1 MDKTQ
6 QLMVF
11 AIDDKL
17 RTITM
22 PNNGSVF
29 GVSGDIEVNQVEFQ
43 MPRYCAG
50 SDMTD
55 FTGRVNYVNPNGDSN
70 YYESE
75 ISGTDDTVSFIWLMK
90 PDVTR
95 YSGDVKF
102 SVKLYKKQDG
112 KILKQFNT
120 RSAVGRVLEGFDVI
134 DSVTPEEQ
142 ETLLHK
148 IEAEIKEEVKV
159 YIDQYAEDKV
169 SEMTQGLPE
178 AVNSLK
184 EDIGNLQSDFDGIVS
199 TNKIPCRY

>member
-50 SDMTD
+50 FDMTD

-112 KILKQFNT
+112 KST
-120 RSAVGRVLEGFDVI
+120 YE
-134 DSVTPEEQ
+134 
-142 ETLLHK
+142 
-148 IEAEIKEEVKV
+148 EIKDDYDEMLDELSGESVWFPNPR
-159 YIDQYAEDKV
+159 DTDAED
-169 SEMTQGLPE
+169 
-178 AVNSLK
+178 
-184 EDIGNLQSDFDGIVS
+184 EDSI
-199 TNKIPCRY
+199 

>member
-50 SDMTD
+50 FDMTD

-142 ETLLHK
+142 ALSPPTGHRLRK
-148 IEAEIKEEVKV
+148 IHSPKEPFILTP
-159 YIDQYAEDKV
+159 YSRTIFR
-169 SEMTQGLPE
+169 LR
-178 AVNSLK
+178 
-184 EDIGNLQSDFDGIVS
+184 
-199 TNKIPCRY
+199 KIPNMYMVYPLKTNFRLIKYDISILTEHI

>member
-50 SDMTD
+50 FDMTD

-75 ISGTDDTVSFIWLMK
+75 ISVSNCIRSR
-90 PDVTR
+90 TER
-95 YSGDVKF
+95 F
-102 SVKLYKKQDG
+102 SNSSTQDQ
-112 KILKQFNT
+112 L
-120 RSAVGRVLEGFDVI
+120 
-134 DSVTPEEQ
+134 SVE
-142 ETLLHK
+142 
-148 IEAEIKEEVKV
+148 
-159 YIDQYAEDKV
+159 
-169 SEMTQGLPE
+169 
-178 AVNSLK
+178 
-184 EDIGNLQSDFDGIVS
+184 FF
-199 TNKIPCRY
+199 

>member
-50 SDMTD
+50 FDMTD

-70 YYESE
+70 YPKEP
-75 ISGTDDTVSFIWLMK
+75 FILT
-90 PDVTR
+90 P
-95 YSGDVKF
+95 YSRTIF
-102 SVKLYKKQDG
+102 RL
-112 KILKQFNT
+112 
-120 RSAVGRVLEGFDVI
+120 R
-134 DSVTPEEQ
+134 
-142 ETLLHK
+142 
-148 IEAEIKEEVKV
+148 
-159 YIDQYAEDKV
+159 
-169 SEMTQGLPE
+169 
-178 AVNSLK
+178 
-184 EDIGNLQSDFDGIVS
+184 
-199 TNKIPCRY
+199 KIPNMYMVYPLKTNFRLIKYDISILTEHI